1 MIYIPGMRI
10 VVNNK
15 KGKIKLLIVDDHT
28 LFRKGFIR
36 LITLDDRFEVIGEA
50 ENGKEAAELVHQ
62 LEPDIV
68 LMDIGMPVL
77 NGLEATRR
85 IKKDLPHI
93 KILILSAFDNE
104 NYMYQV
110 VQAGAHG
117 YLLKTVDAN
126 TLYAALKSVQKNEY
140 VFPESI
146 KPVLEEELRS
156 IRNGTLNSTSDNVH
170 SLTDRE
176 REILQLIAEGNSHQ
190 QIADI
195 LHISIRTVDTHRNN
209 IIKKLDVHDTANLV
223 LYAIKNGIT
232 ILPR

>member
-1 MIYIPGMRI
+1 
-10 VVNNK
+10 VVNNT
-15 KGKIKLLIVDDHT
+15 KGKIKLFIADDHT

-36 LITLDDRFEVIGEA
+36 LITLDDRFEVVGEA
-50 ENGKEAAELVHQ
+50 ENGKEATELVHR

-68 LMDIGMPVL
+68 LMDIGMPIL

-93 KILILSAFDNE
+93 KVLILSAFDNE
-104 NYMYQV
+104 KYIHQV

-117 YLLKTVDAN
+117 YLLKSVDAN
-126 TLYAALKSVQKNEY
+126 TLYSALKSVYKNEY
-140 VFPESI
+140 VFPETAQ
-146 KPVLEEELRS
+146 PVLDEDLHS
-156 IRNGTLNSTSDNVH
+156 IRNGKINSGSESFH

-176 REILQLIAEGNSHQ
+176 REILQLIAEGKSHQ

-195 LHISIRTVDTHRNN
+195 LYISIRTVDTHRNN

-232 ILPR
+232 IIPR